1 MLWLCWKMSHE
12 TWCVFTGLYQTCDN
26 TGLQPRLFSVL
37 LVIFFSESLWSDSLL
52 YSFKRGTRIW
62 TCGGLRKAKTISA
75 MQAWNPEGAW
85 VLALLPVHLPRS
97 GTHEVCTRLHIPAP
111 GAASAELIFL
121 AEQQAESKLINHV
134 QLIRLAFLCVSRER
148 NGGAGEKTSAVQ
160 PALEKAV
167 NMEFM
172 QILLFILF
180 LDTPAS
186 VPQCL

>member
-1 MLWLCWKMSHE
+1 MPCRPEIQK
-12 TWCVFTGLYQTCDN
+12 VPG
-26 TGLQPRLFSVL
+26 
-37 LVIFFSESLWSDSLL
+37 SLPSFQSTSL
-52 YSFKRGTRIW
+52 
-62 TCGGLRKAKTISA
+62 A
-75 MQAWNPEGAW
+75 Q
-85 VLALLPVHLPRS
+85 
-97 GTHEVCTRLHIPAP
+97 THEVCTRLHIPAP

-134 QLIRLAFLCVSRER
+134 QLIRLAFLCVSREC
-148 NGGAGEKTSAVQ
+148 NGGTGEKTSVVQ